1 MTKPSQTTDLSLLAS
16 AIQQAERRYQR
27 TPTWVLA
34 VAIAA
39 AIVGLGAFA
48 IRQQVALDEYQGC
61 VEAHGFDG
69 TACRN

>member
-27 TPTWVLA
+27 TPTWILA
-34 VAIAA
+34 VAFAA

-48 IRQQVALDEYQGC
+48 VHQQVALDQYQEC

-69 TACRN
+69 SACRN